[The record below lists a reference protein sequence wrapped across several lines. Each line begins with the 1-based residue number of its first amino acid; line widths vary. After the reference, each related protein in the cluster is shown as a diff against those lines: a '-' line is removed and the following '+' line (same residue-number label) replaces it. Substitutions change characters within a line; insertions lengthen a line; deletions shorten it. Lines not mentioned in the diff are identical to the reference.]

1 VLQCSV
7 ILLFSLQIQHVVH
20 WDSRL
25 VPTLDHYSHHILFT
39 NLFNI
44 IPSFF
49 TRSSVAPYGQK
60 RSRSPFCSLRLRIW
74 IITIKQAV
82 GNINLVGAVFTHTH
96 THTHRGAHART
107 HTHTRA
113 REHAYAQ
120 AHIHTRMHAHSDT
133 NTHAYAYTYAHAHR
147 HAQLQTER
155 LNILNTPKSVGL
167 DLTISSVLACLSQH
181 PVILFHFVTVM
192 VPFFWRSLNILIQ

>member
-96 THTHRGAHART
+96 THTEART
-107 HTHTRA
+107 HAHTHTRA
-113 REHAYAQ
+113 RANM
-120 AHIHTRMHAHSDT
+120 HTRKHIY
-133 NTHAYAYTYAHAHR
+133 THACTHI
-147 HAQLQTER
+147 QTQTHMHMHTLTHMHTDTHSSKPNGWISLIHPR
-155 LNILNTPKSVGL
+155 ASV
-167 DLTISSVLACLSQH
+167 
-181 PVILFHFVTVM
+181 
-192 VPFFWRSLNILIQ
+192 

>member
-1 VLQCSV
+1 MLQCSV

-96 THTHRGAHART
+96 THTQRRART
-107 HTHTRA
+107 HTHTHARA
-113 REHAYAQ
+113 RTCIRASTYTH
-120 AHIHTRMHAHSDT
+120 
-133 NTHAYAYTYAHAHR
+133 THARTFR
-147 HAQLQTER
+147 HKHTCICIHLRTCTQTRTAPNRTAEY
-155 LNILNTPKSVGL
+155 P
-167 DLTISSVLACLSQH
+167 
-181 PVILFHFVTVM
+181 
-192 VPFFWRSLNILIQ
+192 